1 MTDIPRSPAACAHE
15 QDESARDADQVFE
28 ESCWL
33 LCRPV
38 HGAGPAVRAAM
49 GVAPELTGGVGGIQP
64 GERGAPDRHSSRP
77 GSLACQGCIR
87 EAPAEQGSGRR
98 RDPPAVVVVP
108 CLPELQ
114 RGPCPCEEAARS
126 AKIRLLRGSF
136 VPAIGRSV
144 ARSSGTDSERVPA
157 YETRHPFSPLLAPGE
172 SGIAVAGLGGLACGS
187 CPERSIPW
195 SIFDLRGSCR
205 SPIQGADSTL
215 LGPMTTPL
223 SLVAQRDTACVM
235 WCNLRRTSPQDRSR
249 PLGPE

>member
-1 MTDIPRSPAACAHE
+1 MTDIPRSPAVCAHE
-15 QDESARDADQVFE
+15 PDESARDADQVFE

-38 HGAGPAVRAAM
+38 HGAGPAVRAVM
-49 GVAPELTGGVGGIQP
+49 GVAPELTGGVGTVQP

-87 EAPAEQGSGRR
+87 EARAEQGSGRR
-98 RDPPAVVVVP
+98 RGPPAVVGP

-114 RGPCPCEEAARS
+114 RVSYPSEKAARS

-157 YETRHPFSPLLAPGE
+157 YETMHPFSPLLAPGE
-172 SGIAVAGLGGLACGS
+172 SGIAVARLGG
-187 CPERSIPW
+187 
-195 SIFDLRGSCR
+195 
-205 SPIQGADSTL
+205 SP
-215 LGPMTTPL
+215 
-223 SLVAQRDTACVM
+223 
-235 WCNLRRTSPQDRSR
+235 R
-249 PLGPE
+249 PLADGAFVGPAGNAQLRVSFVGEMCAG